1 MLIPP
6 GRRLTFAIT
15 ALFLISVLGA
25 CSKKP
30 DAGSEAE
37 IMKAGL
43 TALYTRNDPNAAA
56 DQFRK
61 VLERNPNHYGATF
74 QLAIAVDR
82 AGKPNDARP
91 LWEKVLKIADGYND
105 KETAARARA
114 RLGKADALSVALTQE
129 DMMKTGVD
137 LLYTQRDPN
146 AAATQFREVLE
157 KNPNHY
163 GATFQLAMALDR
175 ADKPAEARPVWEKM
189 LKMAEASDNKDT
201 TKTVRERLAKPD
213 IVSEDA
219 LMRAGLDALYTRNDP
234 GAAAEQFRKVLERNP
249 SHYGATYQLATALD
263 SAGKRG
269 EARPLWEKM
278 LKMAENTDDK
288 ETVATVRARLQK
300 RQ

>member
-6 GRRLTFAIT
+6 GRKLTFAIT
-15 ALFLISVLGA
+15 ALFLISVLEA

-37 IMKAGL
+37 MMKAGL
-43 TALYTRNDPNAAA
+43 TALYARNDPNAAA

-74 QLAIAVDR
+74 QLATALDR
-82 AGKPNDARP
+82 AGKLNDALP
-91 LWEKVLKIADGYND
+91 LWEKVLKMADGYND

-114 RLGKADALSVALTQE
+114 RLGKSDALSAVLTQE

-137 LLYTQRDPN
+137 L
-146 AAATQFREVLE
+146 
-157 KNPNHY
+157 
-163 GATFQLAMALDR
+163 
-175 ADKPAEARPVWEKM
+175 
-189 LKMAEASDNKDT
+189 
-201 TKTVRERLAKPD
+201 
-213 IVSEDA
+213 
-219 LMRAGLDALYTRNDP
+219 LYTRNDP

-263 SAGKRG
+263 RAGKRA
-269 EARPLWEKM
+269 EARPLWEEM
-278 LKMAENTDDK
+278 LKMAEAANDK

-300 RQ
+300 RP